1 MASPPTSTPITF
13 SYAVGGYSSRA
24 GMRNALIFSL
34 AFTLQRALASELISA
49 LAATCDTASAGSAA
63 RHALGLGAMPGEDHT
78 LVFVMNLPPH
88 ASIYLGPEGQLGGE
102 AADRVAGFWRA
113 IGIAPEAD
121 PDHLASL
128 LALYA
133 HLGAASDEPGLRPAT
148 RQAIIRR
155 RQALLWEHL
164 WPWVP
169 AYTSAV
175 ESLGFILSR
184 QRLAAAAATVGVG
197 YRLGERRFALKAML
211 EQDPTATLTCL
222 AEEADHWAG
231 LHNNGMTD
239 TSRWWAA
246 RAAYSAESLREVV
259 RTAGDQAPEDLT
271 SLAQDYA
278 NSNRSAL

>member
-1 MASPPTSTPITF
+1 M
-13 SYAVGGYSSRA
+13 
-24 GMRNALIFSL
+24 
-34 AFTLQRALASELISA
+34 Q
-49 LAATCDTASAGSAA
+49 
-63 RHALGLGAMPGEDHT
+63 GEDHT

-133 HLGAASDEPGLRPAT
+133 HLGAASDEPGVRPAT

-175 ESLGFILSR
+175 ESLGLDGFTVWARLLRRALAADVADAAGAVGKQAPVALRDAPPPLHTPDSPAAVLDAIVAPIRCGFILTR
-184 QRLAAAAATVGVG
+184 QRLAAAAATIGVG
-197 YRLGERRFALKAML
+197 FRLGERRFALKAML

-231 LHNNGMTD
+231 LHSNGMTD

-259 RTAGDQAPEDLT
+259 RTAGDQTPADLT
-271 SLAQDYA
+271 SLAQDDA
-278 NSNRSAL
+278 NIQLVGAVTTRAI